1 MYGLFQK
8 NFNGGSVMNKTMFIQ
23 LSRSFLVGIML
34 ATFFI
39 SFATFVSAGEVKP
52 VILKYASYAPPQHSG
67 TIIAQETFPMVEK
80 LTEGRVKVEV
90 YHSETL
96 FPARETVNALDKG
109 IADLAFY
116 PLNYMAGQVPW
127 LNATL
132 IPGLITDFGGMYLSF
147 KDGLKDLIQKD
158 LHSLGLKVQ
167 VVGIPFTPGISV
179 LMTKGKRVVVPSDL
193 KGLKI
198 ACPSKGDTEVVKQ
211 LGGTPI
217 AMPSTESYE
226 ALSKGV
232 VNGAI
237 SNFGGMYGR
246 KLYEP
251 GDYLTIVP
259 LGSAAV
265 AVLASETGLAKLSP
279 VDRNI
284 VLYVAERRGL
294 EETFLNAYMEQ
305 GFLAKMKPHLK
316 EIVYPTKEQLK
327 KWEEKLGPIQDS
339 FVKANG
345 DKGKQVIS
353 IIKKNNE

>member
-1 MYGLFQK
+1 
-8 NFNGGSVMNKTMFIQ
+8 MNKKAFWYVWALVTIIVFFGGISTP
-23 LSRSFLVGIML
+23 LSAAESKAV
-34 ATFFI
+34 
-39 SFATFVSAGEVKP
+39 V
-52 VILKYASYAPPQHSG
+52 LKYASYAPPQHAG
-67 TIIAQETFPMVEK
+67 TIIAQEIFPMVEK

-116 PLNYMAGQVPW
+116 PLNYMAGQAPW
-127 LNATL
+127 LNVTM

-147 KDGLKDLIQKD
+147 KDGLKDIIQKD
-158 LHSLGLKVQ
+158 IHSLGLKVQ

-179 LMTKGKRVVVPSDL
+179 LMTKGKKVVVPTDL
-193 KGLKI
+193 KGMKI

-211 LGGTPI
+211 LGGTPV

-226 ALSKGV
+226 ALQRGV
-232 VNGAI
+232 VNGII
-237 SNFGGMYGR
+237 SNLGGMYGR
-246 KLYEP
+246 KMYEP
-251 GDYLTIVP
+251 GDYLTMVP
-259 LGSAAV
+259 LGAAAV

-284 VLYVAERRGL
+284 VLYVAERRNL
-294 EETFLNAYMEQ
+294 EEAFLNAYNEQ
-305 GFLAKMKPHLK
+305 GFLTKMKPQLK

-327 KWEEKLGPIQDS
+327 KWEEKLAPIQDS
-339 FVKANG
+339 FLKANG
-345 DKGKQVIS
+345 DKGKQVLS

>member
-1 MYGLFQK
+1 
-8 NFNGGSVMNKTMFIQ
+8 MNKKAFWYVLILVTIIVLFGG
-23 LSRSFLVGIML
+23 LSTLVL
-34 ATFFI
+34 AAETK
-39 SFATFVSAGEVKP
+39 TVV
-52 VILKYASYAPPQHSG
+52 LKYASYAPPQHSG
-67 TIIAQETFPMVEK
+67 TIIAQEQFPMVEK
-80 LTEGRVKVEV
+80 MTEGRVKVEV

-116 PLNYMAGQVPW
+116 PLNYMAGQIPW
-127 LNATL
+127 INATL

-147 KDGLKDLIQKD
+147 KNGLKDMVQKD

-179 LMTKGKRVVVPSDL
+179 LMTKGKRVAVPDDL

-211 LGGTPI
+211 LGGTPV
-217 AMPSTESYE
+217 AMPSPESYE
-226 ALSKGV
+226 ALQRGV
-232 VNGAI
+232 VNGVI

-246 KLYEP
+246 KMYEP

-284 VLYVAERRGL
+284 VLYVAERRNL
-294 EETFLNAYMEQ
+294 EETFLNAYMDQ
-305 GFLAKMKPHLK
+305 GFILKMKPHLK

-327 KWEEKLGPIQDS
+327 KWEEKLAPIQDS
-339 FVKANG
+339 FIKTGG
-345 DKGKQVIS
+345 DKAKQAIS
-353 IIKKNNE
+353 IIQKNIE